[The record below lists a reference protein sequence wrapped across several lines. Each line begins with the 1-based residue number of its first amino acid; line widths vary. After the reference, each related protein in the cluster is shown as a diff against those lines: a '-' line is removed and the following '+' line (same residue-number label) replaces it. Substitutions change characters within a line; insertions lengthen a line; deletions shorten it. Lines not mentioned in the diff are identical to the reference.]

1 MKDKMINLAVTVGAE
16 AIIVG
21 VYIWAVRKIVKVNS
35 LDESFANDVCEA
47 KEES

>member
-21 VYIWAVRKIVKVNS
+21 VYIWAAKKFMKS
-35 LDESFANDVCEA
+35 LDKCLYDEEVCEE

>member
-21 VYIWAVRKIVKVNS
+21 VYIWALRK
-35 LDESFANDVCEA
+35 L
-47 KEES
+47 

>member
-1 MKDKMINLAVTVGAE
+1 MKDKMINLAVMVGAE

-21 VYIWAVRKIVKVNS
+21 VYIWAAKKFVKS
-35 LDESFANDVCEA
+35 LDNYSYDEEVCES

>member
-21 VYIWAVRKIVKVNS
+21 VYIWAVRKFVKS
-35 LDESFANDVCEA
+35 LDESFANDVCETE
-47 KEES
+47 EES

>member
-21 VYIWAVRKIVKVNS
+21 VYIWAAKKIVK
-35 LDESFANDVCEA
+35 SFDNCSYEEEVCEA

>member
-1 MKDKMINLAVTVGAE
+1 MKNKTIELAATVGAE

-21 VYIWAVRKIVKVNS
+21 VYIWAAKKIVKS
-35 LDESFANDVCEA
+35 LEDYAYKEEVCES

>member
-21 VYIWAVRKIVKVNS
+21 VYIWAARKIVKS
-35 LDESFANDVCEA
+35 LDSYAYGDDVCET

>member
-1 MKDKMINLAVTVGAE
+1 MKDKMIILAVTE

-21 VYIWAVRKIVKVNS
+21 VYIWAAKKIVKT
-35 LDESFANDVCEA
+35 LDNYSYEEEVCEA

>member
-1 MKDKMINLAVTVGAE
+1 MKDKMINLAVVVGAE

-21 VYIWAVRKIVKVNS
+21 VYIWAAKKIVKSLVNYS
-35 LDESFANDVCEA
+35 YEEEVCES

>member
-1 MKDKMINLAVTVGAE
+1 MKNKMIDLAVTVGAE

-21 VYIWAVRKIVKVNS
+21 VYIWAAKKIVKS
-35 LDESFANDVCEA
+35 LDNYSYEKEVCES

>member
-1 MKDKMINLAVTVGAE
+1 MKDKMINLAVMVGAE

-21 VYIWAVRKIVKVNS
+21 VYIWAAKKIVKS
-35 LDESFANDVCEA
+35 LDNYSYDEEVCEA

>member
-21 VYIWAVRKIVKVNS
+21 VYIWAAKKIVKS
-35 LDESFANDVCEA
+35 LDDYSYEEEVCEL